1 MNAFI
6 ALEKYIVKEEK
17 DFGVG
22 VPVTLDEE
30 IAKYESQRKKN
41 VQSYNNWLLI
51 NIPGT
56 DFFLD
61 ASKPI
66 NEQSED
72 VLNVLMNKQFIFSL
86 FIHEGRK
93 LLGDMEK
100 RLSGNDV
107 KTETDRILDE
117 FSKEKYELLF
127 KFPSGLD
134 LFRFVNSKCIDHDKG
149 KSSALLYNH
158 GIKGVSFN
166 DETGERFLLF
176 NAKKDIHVIDF
187 RNGMLPD
194 SKLVM

>member
-17 DFGVG
+17 DFGIG

-41 VQSYNNWLLI
+41 VQSFNNWLLI

-66 NEQSED
+66 NEQSDD
-72 VLNVLMNKQFIFSL
+72 VLKVLMDKQFIFSL
-86 FIHEGRK
+86 FIHEGKK
-93 LLGDMEK
+93 LLDDMK
-100 RLSGNDV
+100 NRLSGNDV
-107 KTETDRILDE
+107 KSEADKILDD

-134 LFRFVNSKCIDHDKG
+134 LFKFVNSKCIDHDKG
-149 KSSALLYNH
+149 KSSALLYTY

-176 NAKKDIHVIDF
+176 NAKKDIQVLDF
-187 RNGMLPD
+187 RNGILAD

>member
-30 IAKYESQRKKN
+30 IAKFESQRKKN

-66 NEQSED
+66 NEQSAD
-72 VLNVLMNKQFIFSL
+72 VLNVLMDKQFIFSL

-100 RLSGNDV
+100 RLLGNDV

-176 NAKKDIHVIDF
+176 NAKKDIQVIDF